1 MGFAGS
7 FPAFD
12 DTCFYYT
19 TFFRIMQERSGDSMK
34 NSEIGVYRWGE
45 LCFVGADVLDGPF
58 RIPEKT
64 LLGIRNLRGVEDVAP
79 YVG

>member
-1 MGFAGS
+1 MKVMGA
-7 FPAFD
+7 P
-12 DTCFYYT
+12 
-19 TFFRIMQERSGDSMK
+19 FREGMDLSVALQIWVE
-34 NSEIGVYRWGE
+34 RWGE